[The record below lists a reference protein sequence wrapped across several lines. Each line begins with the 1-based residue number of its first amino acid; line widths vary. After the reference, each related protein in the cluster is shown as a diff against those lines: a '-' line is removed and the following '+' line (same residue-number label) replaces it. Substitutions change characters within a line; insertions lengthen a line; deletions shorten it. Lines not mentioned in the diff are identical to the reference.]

1 MGKINS
7 KKLTKIVCVLINFL
21 VAISVL
27 CGCTN
32 DMEKMSRN
40 VLNISDNLGYYDELA
55 KRQDF
60 ANEKEICLALGGVS
74 EYGIVISRDASEETF
89 NLATEFSDY
98 LNRIIGSS
106 DMFDVVREGNI
117 LPAKYISLGE
127 TEISTDIG
135 VESLKDDGFLIKSV
149 NKNIYIKTIE
159 ESTLS
164 NGVYGFLENQLE
176 CMFVRDDYDYVPSF
190 PTVYLDSLDIVSNP
204 YFSWRKVFQYEVAQ
218 NSWYKKLKNNGAVAD
233 NIEINNNWGTWCH
246 NVFSFVSPEIYLES
260 HPEYFSIVDGVP
272 KQLCLTNPDVY
283 PIIEAKMQEFINERP
298 EVKYWDFSLND
309 NYEYCKCESC
319 NKVLVE
325 TGSMMGTMLPIINK
339 LAVKFPDKII
349 STLAYFYNE
358 KVPAGMTCEENV
370 NIVIAPIS
378 TGQLYSYKYGE
389 KEPARKAKEMIES
402 WGNIAHNILI
412 WDYVV
417 NFSHLLLP
425 YPNFDVQ
432 KDNHELYKANNVTA
446 VFHQGSREENNELA
460 CLRAYTLSKQ
470 MWDNDIDI
478 NKLIAKY
485 LVVTYGKGAKNV
497 AEYLDRCN
505 AEVKRNAN
513 NLDLYDQP
521 EWHWLDYLSSGNNK
535 KYLSLI
541 NDAIESEQDNPI
553 IVSRLEEIKINI
565 LYAIMNEGG
574 YGAVRKEKAFDEFK
588 LLNEKF
594 NISQPHEGNDPSMEK
609 YINEIYPQYLSRQK
623 ATLYVIVVVPIIGI
637 ALISFGAFMTVRYVK
652 KRKRSKSG
660 TV

>member
-1 MGKINS
+1 MDKINS
-7 KKLTKIVCVLINFL
+7 KKATKIVGLLIIFM
-21 VAISVL
+21 ISVSIL
-27 CGCTN
+27 CGCSKN
-32 DMEKMSRN
+32 NIEDMSADM
-40 VLNISDNLGYYDELA
+40 LNISDNLGYYDEIA
-55 KRQDF
+55 KRQQF
-60 ANEKEICLALGGVS
+60 AIEKDICLAKGGVS
-74 EYGIVISRDASEETF
+74 DYDIVISSSANEDIY
-89 NLATEFSDY
+89 NLATELSGY

-106 DMFDVVREGNI
+106 NMFAVVREENS
-117 LPAKYISLGE
+117 LPGKYISLGE
-127 TEISTDIG
+127 TAISASVS
-135 VESLKDDGFLIKSV
+135 VENLKDDGYLIKSV
-149 NKNIYIKTIE
+149 NQNIYIKTIE
-159 ESTLS
+159 ENALS

-176 CMFVRDDYDYVPSF
+176 CMFVRDDFDYVPSF
-190 PTVYLDSLDIVSNP
+190 PTVYLDNLDIVSNP
-204 YFSWRKVFQYEVAQ
+204 YFAWRKVFQYEVAQ
-218 NSWYKKLKNNGAVAD
+218 NGWYKKLKNNGAVAD
-233 NIEINNNWGTWCH
+233 DIEANNNWGTWCH

-260 HPEYFSIVDGVP
+260 HPEYFSIVDGEP

-283 PIIEAKMQEFINERP
+283 PIIEAKMQEIINKRP
-298 EVKYWDFSLND
+298 EIKYWDFSLND
-309 NYEYCKCESC
+309 NYEYCKCENC

-358 KVPAGMTCEENV
+358 KVPTGMTCEENV

-378 TGQLYSYKYGE
+378 TGQLYSYKYG
-389 KEPARKAKEMIES
+389 KIDPALKAKEMIES
-402 WGNIAHNILI
+402 WGEIAHNILI

-460 CLRAYTLSKQ
+460 CLRAYTLSQQ
-470 MWDNDIDI
+470 MWDNNVDI
-478 NKLIAKY
+478 NKLLAKY
-485 LVVTYGKGAKNV
+485 LVVTYGKGAKYV

-505 AEVKRNAN
+505 IEVKNKAD

-521 EWHWLDYLSSGNNK
+521 EWHRNDYLSSGNNK

-541 NDAIESEQDNPI
+541 NNAIKSEKDNPI

-565 LYAIMNEGG
+565 LYAIMNESG
-574 YGAVRKEKAFDEFK
+574 YAAVRKDKAFKEFK

-594 NISQPHEGNDPSMEK
+594 NISQPHEIANPTMEE
-609 YINEIYPQYLSRQK
+609 YITDVYPKQLLHQKVMLSVC
-623 ATLYVIVVVPIIGI
+623 VIVPILGVILIGI
-637 ALISFGAFMTVRYVK
+637 GVIITFKFIK
-652 KRKRSKSG
+652 KRKRS
-660 TV
+660 